1 MERTPSRSS
10 RLPLI
15 LLKALRPKQFPK
27 NFFVYTALVF
37 SNNLLNPARF
47 GYVTLAFLLFCLA
60 SGSIYLLNDLLDVEA
75 DRRHPE
81 KRNRPI
87 ASGEL
92 PVSVAKS
99 AFVVLFVGSLGA
111 SFALGWKFGVVV
123 LGYLLL
129 QLLYCFRWK
138 HVVLLD
144 VFTIAT
150 GFVLRTVAG
159 GVVIHVPISQWLLLF
174 SLQLALF
181 LGFGKRRQEIVLLG
195 EEAEKHRAILED
207 YSLPFLDQM
216 INIVAGV
223 TIVCYS
229 VYSIEST
236 TAKEHPH
243 LWISVPFVIYGMSRY
258 LYLVHQKGFGG
269 APDEALRKDR
279 SLQVVILLWITTI
292 LLLFGLDKA
301 PHL

>member
-1 MERTPSRSS
+1 MP
-10 RLPLI
+10 LPKA
-15 LLKALRPKQFPK
+15 LLKAIRPKQFPK
-27 NFFVYTALVF
+27 NLFVYTALVF
-37 SNNLLNPARF
+37 SNNLLDSVRF

-75 DRRHPE
+75 DRLHPE

-87 ASGEL
+87 ASGAL
-92 PVSVAKS
+92 PVSVAKGM
-99 AFVVLFVGSLGA
+99 FVLLLLVSVGI
-111 SFALGWKFGVVV
+111 SFALGWKFGATVAAYLV
-123 LGYLLL
+123 L
-129 QLLYCFRWK
+129 QIVYCLRWK

-144 VFTIAT
+144 VFTIAA

-159 GVVIHVPISQWLLLF
+159 AVVIQVPISQWLLLF

-195 EEAEKHRAILED
+195 EDAEKHRAILED

-216 INIVAGV
+216 INVVAGV

-229 VYSIEST
+229 VYSVESA
-236 TAKEHPH
+236 TAKQHPH
-243 LWISVPFVIYGMSRY
+243 LWITVPLVIYGICRY
-258 LYLVHQKGFGG
+258 LYLVHQKGWGG

-279 SLQVVILLWITTI
+279 SLQVAILLWLITVFA
-292 LLLFGLDKA
+292 LFGLDKVK
-301 PHL
+301 